1 MNDMI
6 FSWHKDKH
14 MFILQVQIET
24 LKNHIHGFVDFLDI
38 WLPICSQKQYMFQL
52 AKCRRTKYIL

>member
-38 WLPICSQKQYMFQL
+38 
-52 AKCRRTKYIL
+52 